1 MNLDTLES
9 RLHQLIKRSHMN
21 PRAQYP
27 QLVNSSSPVGTM
39 IPTPGMSHSGNSTMI
54 VASSVDAS
62 MIGASAPTTVN
73 PGSLLPSGGIHG
85 GSFNRSDG
93 NCNYFTNVI
102 SLCFFA
108 TALQSL
114 LLQVLCLMDISSLL
128 PIFPLALVE
137 TCHQW
142 VLKQL
147 QVK

>member
-93 NCNYFTNVI
+93 N
-102 SLCFFA
+102 
-108 TALQSL
+108 
-114 LLQVLCLMDISSLL
+114 
-128 PIFPLALVE
+128 
-137 TCHQW
+137 
-142 VLKQL
+142 
-147 QVK
+147 

>member
-1 MNLDTLES
+1 MNLETLES

-21 PRAQYP
+21 PRTQYP

-62 MIGASAPTTVN
+62 MIAASAPTTVN

-93 NCNYFTNVI
+93 N
-102 SLCFFA
+102 
-108 TALQSL
+108 
-114 LLQVLCLMDISSLL
+114 
-128 PIFPLALVE
+128 
-137 TCHQW
+137 
-142 VLKQL
+142 
-147 QVK
+147 